1 MIKSNRKIIIS
12 EKWAEKIHRKR
23 DHFFSS
29 TIDGLSAHICV
40 IDANGIIV
48 ITNRAWNMFAEEN
61 GAPQGTCGEGA
72 NYLSVCEAI
81 SEEEKTDIE
90 KINRG
95 IRAVIA
101 GTLPEFVEEY
111 PCHSPDS
118 QRWFICRVNP
128 FTFSGSNYAVISHE
142 NITARVI
149 AEKELLNAKVVAESA
164 NQAKSE
170 FLANM
175 SHEIRTPMNGVIGMT
190 QLLTMTHLT
199 EEQQGYVEALTL
211 SGDNLLSLIN
221 NILDLSKI
229 ESGKIQLIED
239 KFNLHKCIN
248 DVVTMQKSAIFQ
260 KGLDLQLNLA
270 SDIPPVLLG
279 DQLRIKQIVLNLLG
293 NAIKFTAQ
301 GRITITT
308 HLLERNDTSVFVVLK
323 VSDTGIGISADSLEN
338 IFVPFAQEDGSTTRR
353 FGGTGLGLSI
363 SNRLANLMKGSIA
376 VESTPG
382 VGSCFMV
389 NLSLA
394 CVQKTGTAVEI
405 PQKEKFSWNGPPLRI
420 LFAEDDAV
428 NITFGTSLLKKLG
441 HEVVVAKNG
450 RDCLAELED
459 GMFDLVLM
467 DIQMPV
473 MNGEE
478 ALREIRRKEQG
489 LALHQPV
496 IAQTAYAL
504 RGQKKRFLEEGFDG
518 YVSKPLDI
526 KELMYEMQRVTRT
539 CLSDAAP
546 DEVKD
551 CA

>member
-1 MIKSNRKIIIS
+1 MKNSNRKITTS
-12 EKWAEKIHRKR
+12 KWTEKTLRER
-23 DHFFSS
+23 DHFFGS

-40 IDANGIIV
+40 IDAKGMIV
-48 ITNRAWNMFAEEN
+48 ITNRAWNMFAEKN
-61 GAPQGTCGEGA
+61 GAAQGTYGEGA

-81 SEEEKTDIE
+81 SDEERAEIE
-90 KINRG
+90 KINKG

-101 GTLPEFVEEY
+101 GTLPEFIEEY
-111 PCHSPDS
+111 PCHSPDV

-128 FTFSGSNYAVISHE
+128 FTFSYCNYTVISHE

-149 AEKELLNAKVVAESA
+149 AENELLSAKVVAESA
-164 NQAKSE
+164 NHAKSE

-175 SHEIRTPMNGVIGMT
+175 SHEIRTPMNGVIGMA
-190 QLLTMTHLT
+190 QLLAMTDLT

-229 ESGKIQLIED
+229 ESGKIQIIEE
-239 KFNLHKCIN
+239 KFNLHTCIN
-248 DVVTMQKSAIFQ
+248 DVVTMQKSAIFH
-260 KGLDLQLNLA
+260 KGLDLKMNLA
-270 SDIPPVLLG
+270 PDIPPVLLG
-279 DQLRIKQIVLNLLG
+279 DQLRLKQILLNLLG

-301 GRITITT
+301 GGISITT
-308 HLLERNDTSVFVVLK
+308 HLLERNDTSVFVAIK
-323 VSDTGIGISADSLEN
+323 IGDTGIGISANSLEN
-338 IFVPFAQEDGSTTRR
+338 IFLPFAQEDGSTTRR

-363 SNRLANLMKGSIA
+363 SKRLAILMKGDIT

-382 VGSCFMV
+382 IGSCFRV
-389 NLSLA
+389 NLPFA
-394 CVQKTGTAVEI
+394 YVQEAGTAAETR
-405 PQKEKFSWNGPPLRI
+405 QKAKFSWDGPALRI
-420 LFAEDDAV
+420 LFAEDDAI

-450 RDCLAELED
+450 RDCLAALED

-473 MNGEE
+473 MTGDEV
-478 ALREIRRKEQG
+478 LREIRRKEQG
-489 LALHQPV
+489 ISLHQPV

-504 RGQKKRFLEEGFDG
+504 RGEKERFLDEGFDG

-526 KELMYEMQRVTRT
+526 QELISEMMRVTDVI
-539 CLSDAAP
+539 SI
-546 DEVKD
+546 KD
-551 CA
+551 FQNER

>member
-1 MIKSNRKIIIS
+1 MKNSNRKIITS
-12 EKWAEKIHRKR
+12 KWTDETYRER
-23 DHFFSS
+23 NHFFSS

-40 IDANGIIV
+40 IDAKGTIV
-48 ITNRAWNMFAEEN
+48 ITNRAWNMFAEKN

-81 SEEEKTDIE
+81 SEEEKTEIE

-111 PCHSPDS
+111 PCHSPEL
-118 QRWFICRVNP
+118 QRWFICRANP
-128 FTFSGSNYAVISHE
+128 FTFSNCNYTVISHE

-149 AEKELLNAKVVAESA
+149 AENELLSAKVVAESA
-164 NQAKSE
+164 NHAKSE

-199 EEQQGYVEALTL
+199 EEQHGYVEALSL

-229 ESGKIQLIED
+229 ESGKIQIIEE
-239 KFNLHKCIN
+239 KFNLNTCIN
-248 DVVTMQKSAIFQ
+248 DVVTMQKSAIFH
-260 KGLDLQLNLA
+260 KGLDLRMNLA
-270 SDIPPVLLG
+270 SDIPSVLLG
-279 DQLRIKQIVLNLLG
+279 DQLRIKQIIHNLLG
-293 NAIKFTAQ
+293 NAVKFTAQ
-301 GRITITT
+301 GSITIATQ
-308 HLLERNDTSVFVVLK
+308 LLERNDTAVFVAIK
-323 VSDTGIGISADSLEN
+323 VSDTGIGISADSLEK

-363 SNRLANLMKGSIA
+363 SKRLANFMKGNIA

-382 VGSCFMV
+382 IGSCFRV
-389 NLSLA
+389 NLPFA
-394 CVQKTGTAVEI
+394 YVQEAGTAVATR
-405 PQKEKFSWNGPPLRI
+405 QKVKFSWDGPSLRI
-420 LFAEDDAV
+420 LFAEDDAI

-441 HEVVVAKNG
+441 HQVVVAKNG
-450 RDCLAELED
+450 RDCLTALED

-473 MNGEE
+473 MTGDEV
-478 ALREIRRKEQG
+478 LREIRRKEQG
-489 LALHQPV
+489 STLHQPV

-504 RGQKKRFLEEGFDG
+504 RGEKKRFLKEGFDG

-539 CLSDAAP
+539 SLSAATP
-546 DEVKD
+546 DEVKN

>member
-1 MIKSNRKIIIS
+1 MKNSNRKITTS
-12 EKWAEKIHRKR
+12 KWADKTQRERN
-23 DHFFSS
+23 HFFSS

-40 IDANGIIV
+40 IDAKGIIV

-81 SEEEKTDIE
+81 SDEERTEIE

-101 GTLPEFVEEY
+101 GTLTEFVAEY
-111 PCHSPDS
+111 PCHSPDV

-128 FTFSGSNYAVISHE
+128 FIFSCCNYAVISHE

-149 AEKELLNAKVVAESA
+149 AENELLSAKVVAESA
-164 NQAKSE
+164 NHAKSE

-221 NILDLSKI
+221 NILDLTKM
-229 ESGKIQLIED
+229 ESGKIQIIAD
-239 KFNLHKCIN
+239 KFNLHTCIN

-260 KGLDLQLNLA
+260 KGLDLKMNLA

-279 DQLRIKQIVLNLLG
+279 DQLRVKQIIHNLLG

-301 GRITITT
+301 GGITITT
-308 HLLERNDTSVFVVLK
+308 HLLERNDTSVFVVIK
-323 VSDTGIGISADSLEN
+323 FSDTGIGISADSLEN

-363 SNRLANLMKGSIA
+363 SKRLANLMKGDIA

-382 VGSCFMV
+382 IGSCFRV
-389 NLSLA
+389 NLPFA
-394 CVQKTGTAVEI
+394 YVQKAGTAEETR
-405 PQKEKFSWNGPPLRI
+405 QKAKFSWDGPALRI
-420 LFAEDDAV
+420 LFAEDDAI

-450 RDCLAELED
+450 RDCLAALED

-473 MNGEE
+473 MTGDEV
-478 ALREIRRKEQG
+478 LREIRRKEQG
-489 LALHQPV
+489 FTLHQPV

-539 CLSDAAP
+539 SLSAAAP